1 MKDILDAKVQEAVLM
16 LIAYV
21 MGMITVEMAVMKRTV
36 EVVLANSYSCVAS
49 YVTM

>member
-1 MKDILDAKVQEAVLM
+1 MQVCREDVHMMGILDAKVVDTVLV

-36 EVVLANSYSCVAS
+36 VGNIV
-49 YVTM
+49 